1 MYIKCILSIQTR
13 DHKMLFSKIKDCFY
27 FVYINYTNY
36 SANIIF
42 FLFFSPVSL
51 FVLARPGWCL
61 RFPSE
66 HSLAIL
72 ILNLIVISPAA
83 VLSCLAM
90 TPPTPGLWKAVSS
103 FFVSPCLRSN
113 EIQLSFTMICEVAN
127 GVDICSVN
135 SEDRP
140 FLFFPPMELKS
151 SQILSFGL
159 PLVPC

>member
-1 MYIKCILSIQTR
+1 MIDSGLLNSMSWSSLSPRLYSLSSLKPLKHSNMAARKSEGHACLTFHRSNPAHQCC
-13 DHKMLFSKIKDCFY
+13 FS
-27 FVYINYTNY
+27 
-36 SANIIF
+36 
-42 FLFFSPVSL
+42 
-51 FVLARPGWCL
+51 L
-61 RFPSE
+61 RSY
-66 HSLAIL
+66 LL

-140 FLFFPPMELKS
+140 FLFS
-151 SQILSFGL
+151 
-159 PLVPC
+159 PLWN